1 MAQAVRTAVIPA
13 AGFGTRMLPITKS
26 LSKEMLPLVDKPIL
40 QVVIEELIEAGIRNI
55 IIVTMPHKTDI
66 ADYFGPVQPELA
78 ALLGGGDPAKQA
90 ILRQLEDVQHLA
102 NFTFIEQQGVYGT
115 GTPVLCAAPYVGNQP
130 FIYTFADDFFIAK
143 ENSYVQMLQ
152 AYERHTAPVIACQV
166 RTAPEDYL
174 AYAYMDGVQVYP
186 GEVRVRAMIEKPGKD
201 RAPGNLASIGGFI
214 VTPEVLPYLQQ
225 AKAELPAGRELFF
238 NSAFDRMLADGKTLI
253 AREIK
258 DAQYFDTGK
267 KLEYMKTSV
276 AMAARHSEIGAEFM
290 TFLRDFVKERTER

>member
-13 AGFGTRMLPITKS
+13 AGFGTRMLPITKAI
-26 LSKEMLPLVDKPIL
+26 SKEMLPLVDKPII
-40 QVVIEELIEAGIRNI
+40 QVVIEELVEAGISNI

-66 ADYFGPVQPELA
+66 ADYFGPTQPRLA
-78 ALLGGGDPAKQA
+78 ALLEGGDANKQA
-90 ILRQLEDVQHLA
+90 LRAQLDGLQHIA
-102 NFTFIEQQGVYGT
+102 RITFIEQQGVYGT
-115 GTPVLCAAPYVGNQP
+115 GTPVLCAAPYIGDEP

-143 ENSYVQMLQ
+143 ENSYVQMLE
-152 AYERHTAPVIACQV
+152 AYQRHGAPVIACQV

-174 AYAYMDGVQVYP
+174 AYAYMDGTEVHP

-214 VTPEVLPYLQQ
+214 VTPEVLPYLEQ

-238 NSAFDRMLADGKTLI
+238 NSAFDRMLAHNKPVI

-267 KLEYMKTSV
+267 KLEYMKTCV
-276 AMAARHSEIGAEFM
+276 AMAARHPEIGTAFM
-290 TFLRDFVKERTER
+290 DFLHDFIKEGRP